1 MVVVAIASIVG
12 LATSAMAGST
22 EMAALVATLLGALS
36 FLLDFIDMFGGNYYL
51 AVELVNLT
59 GVEEWAYSNGV
70 AVMTLTSG
78 VVAFLDTRSREL
90 YLAKEYSLQRYPLL
104 SNKSVEFRAVVFAS
118 RTIELRGPKGLKA
131 EIVRG
136 FLDGPSMKSEKESI
150 RVSGTFL
157 KAKLKFKDVKTQVEE
172 LLEALKEV

>member
-1 MVVVAIASIVG
+1 MVVVAIASILG

-36 FLLDFIDMFGGNYYL
+36 FLLDFIGMFRGNYYL
-51 AVELVNLT
+51 AVEVVNST

-78 VVAFLDTRSREL
+78 VAFLDTRSREL

-136 FLDGPSMKSEKESI
+136 FLEGPSMKSEKESI

-157 KAKLKFKDVKTQVEE
+157 KAKLKLKDVKAQVEG
-172 LLEALKEV
+172 LLEALKGI